1 MRFYFTA
8 VLLAWAAYVLDP
20 TLDLSV
26 SGLFYRPETGFIYQD
41 LAWVKFSYGLFA
53 WIQFPVLAA
62 LVLGLVAGFFSAA
75 WAGRRMALAFL
86 LCSLLLGPGL
96 VVNEVLKNHTGRA
109 RPEQITEFGGT
120 HRYTPPWQISDQ
132 CASNCSMSSGHAAM
146 GFFPM
151 ALAWVIRRQRRF
163 WMLAGWVTGSLVGL
177 GRILQ
182 GGHFLSDVWMSAAV
196 VWLVCECLARLM
208 LKRETDATG
217 AAQ

>member
-1 MRFYFTA
+1 
-8 VLLAWAAYVLDP
+8 
-20 TLDLSV
+20 
-26 SGLFYRPETGFIYQD
+26 
-41 LAWVKFSYGLFA
+41 
-53 WIQFPVLAA
+53 
-62 LVLGLVAGFFSAA
+62 
-75 WAGRRMALAFL
+75 
-86 LCSLLLGPGL
+86 
-96 VVNEVLKNHTGRA
+96 
-109 RPEQITEFGGT
+109 
-120 HRYTPPWQISDQ
+120 
-132 CASNCSMSSGHAAM
+132 MSSGHAAM